1 MTHQT
6 ITVRAKAVVV
16 AVHDVSLT
24 VRVPGDRTPSRAEAQ
39 RLLEELEPG
48 VLDAACTP
56 YTIDHHR
63 GAEVLDV
70 LDVQVLAAD
79 AEANRVL

>member
-16 AVHDVSLT
+16 AVHDISPT
-24 VRVPGDRTPSRAEAQ
+24 VRVPGDRTPSRAEPQ

-63 GAEVLDV
+63 RAEVLDV